1 MTARMNLYLIDLN
14 GIVGILI
21 DALHTVT
28 SLVVF
33 MSCLMFRGVTDRV
46 VNQLLTQL
54 DGVQSNT
61 GVYVLAATSRPDL
74 VSLTFAS
81 GRLMTQIDPALLRPG
96 RLDRLVRCGMPELEA
111 RTAILKI
118 AAGSAGISLAEEVDL
133 RALTSGNE
141 GLSGADLRAL
151 VANAQLEAVHKH
163 LKDGSP
169 VQITMDMLI
178 NARETLRP
186 SVSPGVIYA

>member
-1 MTARMNLYLIDLN
+1 
-14 GIVGILI
+14 
-21 DALHTVT
+21 
-28 SLVVF
+28 
-33 MSCLMFRGVTDRV
+33 MFRGVTDRV

-74 VSLTFAS
+74 VSLEFES

-118 AAGSAGISLAEEVDL
+118 AAGSVGISLGEEVDL